1 VAQARCGRWWR
12 YGAHWERLSERQSQH
27 SEVASGVNSPSPEI
41 DPWDRSDMGVVD
53 VASLLDFIHALRLLV
68 DAEEQRLCQC
78 WAPGEESQFLP
89 LEEYRAIFPD
99 GP

>member
-1 VAQARCGRWWR
+1 
-12 YGAHWERLSERQSQH
+12 
-27 SEVASGVNSPSPEI
+27 
-41 DPWDRSDMGVVD
+41 MGVVD

-78 WAPGEESQFLP
+78 WAPGEQSQFLS
-89 LEEYRAIFPD
+89 LEEYRAIFPE